1 MIDYPEQLGGAIR
14 ATRVTSPTSYAW
26 FGTRSR
32 PLSRRVS
39 AALPPGVARRYLID
53 GLETELYRSFY
64 SQGRPVPA
72 TSAVVDRAF
81 RDPEFVAA
89 LSAANTGRGGW
100 APAWRV
106 ETRTEG
112 AGVVTRNGLSLRA
125 RVSDWQLTGDRCEVG
140 SLVSLRRPKEL
151 VADSPGFYTALGN
164 TSPAD
169 GEDDIELRIYFNL
182 SPAGAVPLVA
192 TCTRLLNAVD
202 VPFNLKV
209 VDHPAGFSRCDT
221 AVLYLEGGGFDRVR
235 GCLAEVASTCDPH
248 LRDAAPAFTKPL
260 VRGVALGEHRRSLG
274 GSFGLSRC
282 RLVAEGIVAAHESGT
297 AGFAKRVDAVARGF
311 AARGLDI
318 EVPYLVLGS
327 NGQYAL

>member
-14 ATRVTSPTSYAW
+14 ATRVTSPTSYKW
-26 FGTRSR
+26 LGTRSR

-140 SLVSLRRPKEL
+140 SLVSLRRPKGRWSRRL
-151 VADSPGFYTALGN
+151 ARVLHRAWQYLAGGWRRRHRAADLLQSVARGSG
-164 TSPAD
+164 
-169 GEDDIELRIYFNL
+169 
-182 SPAGAVPLVA
+182 PAGRHVHAPPQ
-192 TCTRLLNAVD
+192 R
-202 VPFNLKV
+202 
-209 VDHPAGFSRCDT
+209 SRRP
-221 AVLYLEGGGFDRVR
+221 VQSEGGGPPGGLLQMRYGGVVPGGRRVR
-235 GCLAEVASTCDPH
+235 PGSRVSG
-248 LRDAAPAFTKPL
+248 
-260 VRGVALGEHRRSLG
+260 RG
-274 GSFGLSRC
+274 
-282 RLVAEGIVAAHESGT
+282 RLDV
-297 AGFAKRVDAVARGF
+297 
-311 AARGLDI
+311 
-318 EVPYLVLGS
+318 
-327 NGQYAL
+327 